1 MNDIIVS
8 MHDICKSF
16 PGVKA
21 LDHVDFELR
30 SGEVMALLGENGAG
44 KSTLMK
50 VLSGVYTRDSGDMEI
65 QGKAYGNLTPKQAQA
80 AGVAIIHQE
89 LNMCRH
95 LTVAENMFL
104 GREKVRGVVLNQRE
118 MEAEAAEVL
127 GRLKIDISPRTVVGD
142 LPISKQQMVEIA
154 KALSM
159 DARILIMDEPTSA
172 LTAREIED
180 LFRIIR
186 DLRASDHGIVYI
198 SHRLEELQHIVDR
211 VTIMRDGQYI
221 TTMNFADTTIDQIIT
236 LLLAYF
242 NLVLGELVP
251 KRIAMHHP
259 EKISLMVAPIIRF
272 VFTISKPFVAVLSA
286 STNLVLR
293 LFGISADDQPEQV
306 TEEEIRMMVDVGNEE
321 GSIEKD
327 EADMIDNIFEFDD
340 ITVEDVMTHRT
351 DVAAVENT
359 ATVMDVIQLAIDKG
373 YSRIPVY
380 EDDIDNIVGIVYAK
394 DMLRCITETVEQIS
408 NQPILPFI
416 RKAIF
421 VPESNRC
428 SDLFK
433 TFKEKKTQMA
443 IVVDEYG
450 GTSGIVTMEDL
461 LESIVGNMQDEYD
474 QEEEEYQKLS
484 DTIFVLDGSMSV
496 DDVEELLGMNIGPEE
511 DYDTLSGM
519 ITDLLDCIPAKDE
532 HPSVQVGNVKFTVLA
547 TDERRIAKLRA
558 EILPVPEQTDEE

>member
-1 MNDIIVS
+1 MDDPDPGNLIFQIILLFVLILLNAFFAMSEIAIISLNDTKIAKMAEEGNKKAKQVLKLTADSSGFLSTIQ
-8 MHDICKSF
+8 I
-16 PGVKA
+16 GVTLA
-21 LDHVDFELR
+21 GFLTSASASQTFVDML
-30 SGEVMALLGENGAG
+30 SGAIG
-44 KSTLMK
+44 KIS
-50 VLSGVYTRDSGDMEI
+50 VLSGI
-65 QGKAYGNLTPKQAQA
+65 P
-80 AGVAIIHQE
+80 AGVI
-89 LNMCRH
+89 NG
-95 LTVAENMFL
+95 FS
-104 GREKVRGVVLNQRE
+104 VV
-118 MEAEAAEVL
+118 V
-127 GRLKIDISPRTVVGD
+127 
-142 LPISKQQMVEIA
+142 
-154 KALSM
+154 
-159 DARILIMDEPTSA
+159 
-172 LTAREIED
+172 
-180 LFRIIR
+180 
-186 DLRASDHGIVYI
+186 
-198 SHRLEELQHIVDR
+198 
-211 VTIMRDGQYI
+211 
-221 TTMNFADTTIDQIIT
+221 IT
-236 LLLAYF
+236 LITSYF
-242 NLVLGELVP
+242 SLVLGELAP
-251 KRIAMHHP
+251 KRIAMQAP
-259 EKISLMVAPIIRF
+259 EKVSFKVVGILLGFKKI
-272 VFTISKPFVAVLSA
+272 TKPFVKILSL
-286 STNLVLR
+286 STNGLVR
-293 LFGISADDQPEQV
+293 LLGYDPNASEEPV

-547 TDERRIAKLRA
+547 TDERRISKLRA

>member
-1 MNDIIVS
+1 MDPDSTILQIVILLVLIAINAFFAMSEIAIVTFNDNKLKKMAEDGNKRAAILHKMVS
-8 MHDICKSF
+8 EPSKFLSTIQI
-16 PGVKA
+16 GVT
-21 LDHVDFELR
+21 L
-30 SGEVMALLGENGAG
+30 AG
-44 KSTLMK
+44 FM
-50 VLSGVYTRDSGDMEI
+50 
-65 QGKAYGNLTPKQAQA
+65 A
-80 AGVAIIHQE
+80 AGSAADKFSE
-89 LNMCRH
+89 PF
-95 LTVAENMFL
+95 AAFL
-104 GREKVRGVVLNQRE
+104 SSYMPLP
-118 MEAEAAEVL
+118 AAQTIAL
-127 GRLKIDISPRTVVGD
+127 IS
-142 LPISKQQMVEIA
+142 
-154 KALSM
+154 
-159 DARILIMDEPTSA
+159 
-172 LTAREIED
+172 
-180 LFRIIR
+180 
-186 DLRASDHGIVYI
+186 
-198 SHRLEELQHIVDR
+198 
-211 VTIMRDGQYI
+211 
-221 TTMNFADTTIDQIIT
+221 IT

-450 GTSGIVTMEDL
+450 GPSGIVTMEDL

>member
-1 MNDIIVS
+1 MDPDSTILQIVILLVLIAINAFFAMSEIAIVTFNDNKLKKMAEDGNKRAAILHKMVS
-8 MHDICKSF
+8 EPSKFLSTIQI
-16 PGVKA
+16 GVT
-21 LDHVDFELR
+21 L
-30 SGEVMALLGENGAG
+30 AG
-44 KSTLMK
+44 FM
-50 VLSGVYTRDSGDMEI
+50 
-65 QGKAYGNLTPKQAQA
+65 A
-80 AGVAIIHQE
+80 AGS
-89 LNMCRH
+89 
-95 LTVAENMFL
+95 
-104 GREKVRGVVLNQRE
+104 
-118 MEAEAAEVL
+118 AAD
-127 GRLKIDISPRTVVGD
+127 K
-142 LPISKQQMVEIA
+142 
-154 KALSM
+154 
-159 DARILIMDEPTSA
+159 
-172 LTAREIED
+172 
-180 LFRIIR
+180 F
-186 DLRASDHGIVYI
+186 
-198 SHRLEELQHIVDR
+198 
-211 VTIMRDGQYI
+211 
-221 TTMNFADTTIDQIIT
+221 
-236 LLLAYF
+236 
-242 NLVLGELVP
+242 P

>member
-1 MNDIIVS
+1 MDPDSTILQIVILLVLIAINAFFAMSEIAIVTFNDNKLKKMAEDGNKRAAILHKMVS
-8 MHDICKSF
+8 EPSKFLSTIQI
-16 PGVKA
+16 GVT
-21 LDHVDFELR
+21 L
-30 SGEVMALLGENGAG
+30 AG
-44 KSTLMK
+44 FM
-50 VLSGVYTRDSGDMEI
+50 
-65 QGKAYGNLTPKQAQA
+65 A
-80 AGVAIIHQE
+80 AGSAADKFSE
-89 LNMCRH
+89 PF
-95 LTVAENMFL
+95 AAFL
-104 GREKVRGVVLNQRE
+104 SSYMPLP
-118 MEAEAAEVL
+118 AAQTIAL
-127 GRLKIDISPRTVVGD
+127 IS
-142 LPISKQQMVEIA
+142 
-154 KALSM
+154 
-159 DARILIMDEPTSA
+159 
-172 LTAREIED
+172 
-180 LFRIIR
+180 
-186 DLRASDHGIVYI
+186 
-198 SHRLEELQHIVDR
+198 
-211 VTIMRDGQYI
+211 
-221 TTMNFADTTIDQIIT
+221 IT

-461 LESIVGNMQDEYD
+461 LEEIVGNIYDEFDPAESPEIEQLGENLWRVSGGASIGDLSEALGVKLPESESYD
-474 QEEEEYQKLS
+474 TVGGL
-484 DTIFVLDGSMSV
+484 IFTQLDFIPRDGSQLDLELCGLSLH
-496 DDVEELLGMNIGPEE
+496 VEEVREHRIERILIKKQEKPEI
-511 DYDTLSGM
+511 S
-519 ITDLLDCIPAKDE
+519 
-532 HPSVQVGNVKFTVLA
+532 
-547 TDERRIAKLRA
+547 
-558 EILPVPEQTDEE
+558 EI